1 MKFLTVTIISALTL
15 GLQAA
20 EESKKQEKPKVDYT
34 KIKFPMGFAHS
45 KGKVISPFRPY
56 NILDVSHLR
65 PGDLARDPFTAKVN
79 PKTGKADISTAKIFR
94 VPQPKPATATAAR

>member
-15 GLQAA
+15 NLQAA
-20 EESKKQEKPKVDYT
+20 TESKKQEKSKVHYT

-56 NILDVSHLR
+56 NILDVSHLK
-65 PGDLARDPFTAKVN
+65 PGDLAKDPTTAVVN
-79 PKTGKADISTAKIFR
+79 PKTGKPDMSTAKIFR
-94 VPQPKPATATAAR
+94 VPQPKPAQATAAR